1 MQGGGGG
8 MDGHFAKKLH
18 HNARY
23 SFLVCRRGSLL
34 KNAWKNLHNKK
45 KYRYL
50 TKTIATHPREL
61 EKLISNKNHF
71 INRSRILT

>member
-1 MQGGGGG
+1 MRGGGGG

-34 KNAWKNLHNKK
+34 KNAWKNLHNKNFSVNLIHSK
-45 KYRYL
+45 RTL
-50 TKTIATHPREL
+50 TRKQLKHIL
-61 EKLISNKNHF
+61 VNWKN
-71 INRSRILT
+71 